1 MNPRIKYFRLH
12 EPGGFKGRC
21 LGSYSL
27 VGAGEKLRL
36 LVCDKGSAVFHL
48 RNEVHV

>member
-1 MNPRIKYFRLH
+1 MNPEVSKVGVYL
-12 EPGGFKGRC
+12 GF
-21 LGSYSL
+21 YSF
-27 VGAGEKLRL
+27 VDAGEKLPVL